1 MAQLDPSQKSDDT
14 FVVRVFGVR
23 RKEFVPVAWSFVY
36 FFCLL
41 AAYYMLRSVREAMA
55 IVSGVD
61 NIPWLY
67 TGTFTIM
74 LAATPMFGW
83 VVSRYPRRAF
93 LPWVYYFF
101 IGNVLLF
108 FGAFT
113 WFEDQSQ
120 PIVWI
125 ARAFFVWLSVF
136 NLFVVAVFW
145 SFMVD
150 IWSREQSRR
159 LFGLISAGGST
170 GALLGPLL
178 TSIVVV
184 PIGFENLLL
193 LSALLLV
200 FAVCCIHRLRRW
212 SLEQGSDD
220 TGAPRVPSGPL
231 GGSALAGIRL
241 VLTTP
246 YLAAIAAA
254 MVCAN
259 FLGVA
264 MYVYMAEQ
272 VSLHFADTDRQTR
285 VFALID
291 AASNALSFVG
301 QLVIVKLAVQR
312 FGIGMTL
319 AVLPLVSIAGFAL
332 LAINPAFAV
341 MAAFQVVR
349 RGLTYGLSRPATDM
363 LYAVVSREAKYKA
376 KNFIDTAVWRGGD
389 LISVWTVRLLS
400 GAGLSGVSL
409 ICIPL
414 AALWSGL
421 ALWIGREYRRRDQRT
436 DSDTQEAL
444 SA

>member
-1 MAQLDPSQKSDDT
+1 MSGEQPSPPSDDNLAT
-14 FVVRVFGVR
+14 RIFGVR
-23 RKEFVPVAWSFVY
+23 RHEFVAAAWSFAY

-41 AAYYMLRSVREAMA
+41 AAYYTLRSVREAMA
-55 IVSGVD
+55 IVSGVE

-74 LAATPMFGW
+74 LVATPIFGW
-83 VVSRYPRRAF
+83 VVSRYPRRTF

-101 IGNVLLF
+101 ILNVLMF
-108 FGAFT
+108 FAAFT
-113 WFEDQSQ
+113 ALEERDAA
-120 PIVWI
+120 IVWV

-170 GALLGPLL
+170 GAFLGPLI
-178 TSIVVV
+178 SSAIVVQ
-184 PIGFENLLL
+184 IGFENLLL
-193 LSALLLV
+193 LSAVLLV
-200 FAVCCIHRLRRW
+200 FAVYCIHRLRRW
-212 SLEQGSDD
+212 SLQQGADES
-220 TGAPRVPSGPL
+220 GAPRVPSAPL
-231 GGSALAGIRL
+231 GGTALAGVRL
-241 VLTTP
+241 VATTP
-246 YLAAIAAA
+246 YLAAIAIA

-285 VFALID
+285 AFALID

-301 QLVIVKLAVQR
+301 QLLLVKVAVQR
-312 FGIGMTL
+312 LGIGVTL

-332 LAINPAFAV
+332 LAINPAFAI
-341 MAAFQVVR
+341 MAVFQVVR
-349 RGLTYGLSRPATDM
+349 RGLTYGLSKPATDM

-389 LISVWTVRLLS
+389 LVSVWIVRFLS
-400 GAGLSGVSL
+400 GTGLSGVSL
-409 ICIPL
+409 ICVPL
-414 AALWSGL
+414 AALWSLL
-421 ALWIGREYRRRDQRT
+421 ALWIGREYRRRDHGAVNDR
-436 DSDTQEAL
+436 EA
-444 SA
+444 SIA